1 MTTEERRAKL
11 KAVKEKKK
19 AANET
24 MAEAW
29 ERIYSLKLSDK
40 DREKLDEVKAA
51 MDAGEIERDP
61 ADMYSKRGTYKKFSK
76 AEALRMWR
84 VLMDSQRERKI
95 KELVANTPDN
105 YRLITTEQQMVSLVK
120 ALKNEPI
127 IAVDTETTGLD
138 VYEDVIVGL
147 SFTLPTLDAHVYIPV
162 AHQTKE
168 AQLPRTFVLEML
180 RDVLE
185 SEEVGKVLHNAR
197 FDAHMFLRHGVDL
210 RGIAWDTQIAQ
221 HLLNENETSYRLK
234 DLATRWLNEP
244 SDTFD
249 TLFGKD
255 CRFDTISLDVA
266 LAYAAKD
273 TDITWRLYEFQ
284 QEHFKRFPKLKTL
297 YEKVDNPLIRVVI
310 DMERAGFVLDT
321 SFAAEYGRKLS
332 DEINTLEQSLKE
344 HFGEI
349 NVNSNVQLS
358 KVLYDDLKLGRKLPF
373 GAKKNTE
380 AKTLKMLAKHH
391 PGVDALLQYRDKTK
405 LYGTYV
411 EALPKQI
418 KRDGRIH
425 GSFLQASTVTGRF
438 SSRNPNLQNQPKA
451 ARKMF
456 IAPEGQVILS
466 ADFSQQE
473 PRLLAH
479 FTGEPVLVE
488 AYRQGKDLYQTA
500 AAEMFNLPL
509 EECAGNALPRKKM
522 KMGILAVM
530 YGTGPKTLADQL
542 GIDVKEA
549 EEFIETFYRKY
560 TKVKA
565 WIDGNIEF
573 ARKNGYVEMLGGR
586 KRRLTDIK
594 SADRW
599 ERLRAERQCTNAIIQ
614 GSAAIQTKVVMIKL
628 HELCLRK
635 GWTLAATIH
644 DEVLLYVPQTITPEE
659 IYEIEDVMV
668 NTVKLAVPSK
678 TDIEAGIRWGESVEF
693 DRAKGGWTRDLEKD
707 GQEVNLGIHTDL
719 GYAIKRMYDGINAG
733 WLLKN

>member
-1 MTTEERRAKL
+1 MTVEERRAKL

-19 AANET
+19 IVNET

-29 ERIYSLKLSDK
+29 DRIYSSKLSDK

-51 MDAGEIERDP
+51 MDAGKIERDP
-61 ADMYSKRGTYKKFSK
+61 NDTHTKRGTYKKFSK
-76 AEALRMWR
+76 AEALRLWR
-84 VLMDSQRERKI
+84 TLMDSQREQKI
-95 KELVANTPDN
+95 QELVENTPDN
-105 YRLITTEQQMVSLVK
+105 YRLITTERQMESLVK
-120 ALKNEPI
+120 SLKNEPI

-138 VYEDVIVGL
+138 VYEDVIVGI
-147 SFTLPTLDAHVYIPV
+147 SFTLPALDAHVYIPV
-162 AHQTKE
+162 AHQTE
-168 AQLPRTFVLEML
+168 ESQLPRTFVLEML

-210 RGIAWDTQIAQ
+210 RGIAWDTQIAM
-221 HLLNENETSYRLK
+221 HLLNENEPSYRLK

-249 TLFGKD
+249 VLFGKN
-255 CRFDTISLDVA
+255 CRFDTVTLDVA

-273 TDITWRLYEFQ
+273 TDITWRMYEFQ
-284 QEHFKRFPKLKTL
+284 REQFNRFPKLKTL

-321 SFAAEYGRKLS
+321 EFAAEYGRELS
-332 DEINTLEQSLKE
+332 KEIKTLEQKLKE

-358 KVLYDDLKLGRKLPF
+358 KVLYEDLKLGRKLPF
-373 GAKKNTE
+373 GVKKNTE
-380 AKTLKMLAKHH
+380 ARTLKMLAKHH
-391 PGVDALLQYRDKTK
+391 PGVDALLKYRDKTK

-418 KRDGRIH
+418 KKDGRIH

-456 IAPEGQVILS
+456 IAPEGYTLLS
-466 ADFSQQE
+466 ADFSAQE

-479 FTGEPVLVE
+479 FTGEEALVK
-488 AYRQGKDLYQTA
+488 AYQEGKDLYQTA
-500 AAEMFNLPL
+500 ASELFNKPT
-509 EECAGNALPRKKM
+509 EECGDGSKYRKMM
-522 KMGILAVM
+522 KMGLLAVM

-560 TKVKA
+560 PKVKA
-565 WIDGNIEF
+565 WIDSNVEF
-573 ARKNGYVEMLGGR
+573 ARKHGYVEMLGGR
-586 KRRLTDIK
+586 KRRLPEIRST
-594 SADRW
+594 DRW
-599 ERLRAERQCTNAIIQ
+599 ERLRAERQTTNSIIQ
-614 GSAAIQTKVVMIKL
+614 GSAAIQTKATMIKL
-628 HELCLRK
+628 HELCKRK
-635 GWTLAATIH
+635 GWELVATIH
-644 DEVLLYVPQTITPEE
+644 DECCLYVPDTITTSEV
-659 IYEIEDVMV
+659 YEIEDVMI
-668 NTVKLAVPSK
+668 NTIKLNVPSA
-678 TDIEAGIRWGESVEF
+678 TDIEAGYRWGESVSF
-693 DRAKGGWTRDLEKD
+693 DRETGEWMKGMRKDDKTVTIRTKDL
-707 GQEVNLGIHTDL
+707 N
-719 GYAIKRMYDGINAG
+719 YAIKKMYDGIKVG
-733 WLLKN
+733 WGME

>member
-1 MTTEERRAKL
+1 MTVEERRAKL

-19 AANET
+19 IVNET

-29 ERIYSLKLSDK
+29 DRIYSSKLSDK

-51 MDAGEIERDP
+51 MDAGKIERDP
-61 ADMYSKRGTYKKFSK
+61 NDTHTKRGTYKKFSK
-76 AEALRMWR
+76 AEALRLWR
-84 VLMDSQRERKI
+84 TLMDSQREQKI
-95 KELVANTPDN
+95 QELVENTPDN
-105 YRLITTEQQMVSLVK
+105 YRLITTEQQMESLVK

-147 SFTLPTLDAHVYIPV
+147 SFTLPTLGAHVYIPV
-162 AHQTKE
+162 AHQTE
-168 AQLPRTFVLEML
+168 EPQLPRTFVLEML

-197 FDAHMFLRHGVDL
+197 FDAHMFLRHGIDL
-210 RGIAWDTQIAQ
+210 RGIAWDTQIAM
-221 HLLNENETSYRLK
+221 HLLNENEPSYRLK

-249 TLFGKD
+249 VLFGKG
-255 CRFDTISLDVA
+255 CRFDTVPLDVA

-273 TDITWRLYEFQ
+273 TDITWRMYEFQ
-284 QEHFKRFPKLKTL
+284 REQFNRFPKLKTL

-321 SFAAEYGRKLS
+321 EFATEYGRELS
-332 DEINTLEQSLKE
+332 KEIKTLEQKLKE

-358 KVLYDDLKLGRKLPF
+358 KVLYEDLKLGRKLPF

-380 AKTLKMLAKHH
+380 ARTLKMLAKHH
-391 PGVDALLQYRDKTK
+391 PGVDALLQFRDKTK

-418 KRDGRIH
+418 KKDGRIH

-456 IAPEGQVILS
+456 IAPEGYTLLS
-466 ADFSQQE
+466 ADFSAQE

-479 FTGEPVLVE
+479 FTGEEALVK
-488 AYRQGKDLYQTA
+488 AYQEGKDLYQTA
-500 AAEMFNLPL
+500 ASELFNKPM
-509 EECAGNALPRKKM
+509 EECGDGSKYRKMM
-522 KMGILAVM
+522 KMGLLAVM

-560 TKVKA
+560 PKVKA
-565 WIDGNIEF
+565 WIDSNVEF
-573 ARKNGYVEMLGGR
+573 ARKHGYVEMLGGR
-586 KRRLTDIK
+586 KRRLPEIRST
-594 SADRW
+594 DRW
-599 ERLRAERQCTNAIIQ
+599 ERLRAERQTTNSIIQ
-614 GSAAIQTKVVMIKL
+614 GSAAIQTKATMIKL
-628 HELCLRK
+628 HELCKRK
-635 GWTLAATIH
+635 GWELVATIH
-644 DEVLLYVPQTITPEE
+644 DECCLYVPDTITTSEV
-659 IYEIEDVMV
+659 YEIEDVMI
-668 NTVKLAVPSK
+668 NTIKLNVPSA
-678 TDIEAGIRWGESVEF
+678 TDIEAGYRWGESVSF
-693 DRAKGGWTRDLEKD
+693 DRETGEWVKGMRKDDKTVTIRTKDL
-707 GQEVNLGIHTDL
+707 N
-719 GYAIKRMYDGINAG
+719 YAIKKMYDGIKVG
-733 WLLKN
+733 WGME